1 MADEEKLPEAPEADE
16 EVAEG
21 TGKGK
26 KKKRKGGP
34 IPIMGILKWV
44 AIVVAAIVLI
54 VTVVIITMKIVNDNT
69 SAQAVIPIS
78 EQYTTKREQL
88 SWYTSVGQ
96 IRTKTSD
103 ALPANVMVDCVL
115 GYKKDDKTTSTE
127 LTSRQVELQDFL
139 RRYFSGKT
147 MEDLATRNEERLRI
161 EIRNSINDDILTIS
175 KIRDVKFLT
184 LDVIPQ

>member
-1 MADEEKLPEAPEADE
+1 MADEEKLPDSPDADE
-16 EVAEG
+16 EVAEEG
-21 TGKGK
+21 GKGK
-26 KKKRKGGP
+26 KKKKGAP

-44 AIVVAAIVLI
+44 AIVFAAIVLI
-54 VTVVIITMKIVNDNT
+54 VTVVIITMKIMGGN
-69 SAQAVIPIS
+69 SPAQTVIPLS
-78 EQYTTKREQL
+78 MEYTTKREQL

-103 ALPANVMVDCVL
+103 VLPASVMVDCVL
-115 GYKKDDKTTSTE
+115 GYKKDDKLTSTE
-127 LTSRQVELQDFL
+127 LTSRQVELKDFL

-147 MEDLATRNEERLRI
+147 IEDLAPRNEEKLRI
-161 EIRNSINDDILTIS
+161 EIRNSINDDILTTS